1 MIRLNGNPFRITRGR
16 LTAAGDSFYVMKSI
30 VFLLSGILVL
40 WLCACAPAPAEK
52 KPVPPPPALLP
63 ERDDLKIIRELEGR
77 LKRDPEDF
85 IAANKLVGHYLQR
98 LRETGDLT
106 YVTLASKT
114 AKSSLDT
121 LPGDRNPGGL
131 AALAQA
137 EFAGHEFTAARDH
150 ALKLIEIDPSK
161 PGGFQILGDACLELG
176 EYEKAADAFE
186 KMRKAAGTTLSA
198 RSAVA
203 QRFARLAALRG
214 DLDLARA
221 KLVEAL
227 QAAREQP
234 APERETVAWCYWQ
247 IGETEFVRG
256 NYPEAEK
263 NFRDALTTFPDYF
276 RALAGL
282 GRARAA
288 QGDLPGAIAQFERVV
303 RILPDPA
310 FVAALGDLYKT
321 AGREKDAAA
330 QYALVVSI
338 GRLSALNGVLYNR
351 QLARFYADHDL
362 KADEAFA
369 MAKAEYEVRKD
380 VYGAD
385 TLAWTA
391 LKAGKL
397 PEAKAAIRDALR
409 LGTADASF
417 FYHAGMIALA
427 AGEREA
433 GREFVQKALKA
444 SPRFDVLQEM
454 NARSALDGKSP

>member
-1 MIRLNGNPFRITRGR
+1 MIRPDESAFLARGR
-16 LTAAGDSFYVMKSI
+16 LTVAGDSFSTMKSL
-30 VFLLSGILVL
+30 VLSLFGILAL
-40 WLCACAPAPAEK
+40 SLSACAPVTPEK
-52 KPVPPPPALLP
+52 KSVLPPPAAPLP
-63 ERDDLKIIRELEGR
+63 ESDDLKIIRDLEGR

-85 IAANKLVGHYLQR
+85 VAANKLVGHYLQR

-114 AKSSLDT
+114 ARSSLDT
-121 LPGDRNPGGL
+121 LPADRNPGGL
-131 AALAQA
+131 AAMAQA

-176 EYEKAADAFE
+176 EYEKAAEAFE
-186 KMRKAAGTTLSA
+186 KMRKAAGTTSSA
-198 RSAVA
+198 RSGVA

-214 DLDLARA
+214 DLELART

-227 QAAREQP
+227 ESARVQP
-234 APERETVAWCYWQ
+234 VPQRETVAWCYWQ

-263 NFRDALTTFPDYF
+263 NFRDSLTTFPDYY

-288 QGDLPGAIAQFERVV
+288 QGDLPGAIAGFERVV
-303 RILPDPA
+303 RILPDPS
-310 FVAALGDLYKT
+310 FVAILGDLYKT

-330 QYALVVSI
+330 QFALVEGI
-338 GRLSALNGVLYNR
+338 GRLSKLNGVLYNR
-351 QLARFYADHDL
+351 QLARFYADHDM
-362 KADEAFA
+362 KPDEAYS

-385 TLAWTA
+385 TLAWAA

-397 PEAKAAIRDALR
+397 PEAKAAIREALR

-427 AGEREA
+427 AGEKES
-433 GREFVQKALKA
+433 GREFLQKALKA
-444 SPRFDVLQEM
+444 SPRFDVLQDVK
-454 NARSALDGKSP
+454 ARQALDGKSP

>member
-1 MIRLNGNPFRITRGR
+1 
-16 LTAAGDSFYVMKSI
+16 MKSI
-30 VFLLSGILVL
+30 VFSFAGILAL
-40 WLCACAPAPAEK
+40 SLCACAPANPEK
-52 KPVPPPPALLP
+52 KSVPPPPAAPLP
-63 ERDDLKIIRELEGR
+63 ESNDLNIIRDLEGR

-85 IAANKLVGHYLQR
+85 VAANKLVGHYLQR

-114 AKSSLDT
+114 ARSSLDT
-121 LPGDRNPGGL
+121 LSAERNSGGL
-131 AALAQA
+131 AGMAQA

-176 EYEKAADAFE
+176 EYEKAAEAFE
-186 KMRKAAGTTLSA
+186 KMRQAAGTTLAS
-198 RSAVA
+198 RSGVA

-214 DLDLARA
+214 DLDLART

-227 QAAREQP
+227 QSAREQP
-234 APERETVAWCYWQ
+234 VPQRETVAWCYWQ
-247 IGETEFVRG
+247 IGETEFARG

-263 NFRDALTTFPDYF
+263 YFRDSLTTFPDYF

-288 QGDLPGAIAQFERVV
+288 QGDLPGAIAQFERVT

-310 FVAALGDLYKT
+310 FVATLGDLYKT

-330 QYALVVSI
+330 QYALVEGI
-338 GRLSALNGVLYNR
+338 GRLSKLNGVLYNR

-362 KADEAFA
+362 KPEEAFS

-385 TLAWTA
+385 TLAWAA

-397 PEAKAAIRDALR
+397 PEAKAAMRDALR

-427 AGEREA
+427 AGEKES
-433 GREFVQKALKA
+433 GREFLQKALKA
-444 SPRFDVLQEM
+444 SPHFDVLQDVK
-454 NARSALDGKSP
+454 ARQALDGKSP

>member
-1 MIRLNGNPFRITRGR
+1 
-16 LTAAGDSFYVMKSI
+16 MKSI
-30 VFLLSGILVL
+30 VFSLAGILAL
-40 WLCACAPAPAEK
+40 SLCACAPPKPEK
-52 KPVPPPPALLP
+52 KSVPPPPAAPLP
-63 ERDDLKIIRELEGR
+63 ESNDLNIIRELEGR

-85 IAANKLVGHYLQR
+85 VAANKLVGHYLQR

-114 AKSSLDT
+114 ARSSLDT
-121 LPGDRNPGGL
+121 LPAERNSGGL
-131 AALAQA
+131 AGMAQA

-176 EYEKAADAFE
+176 EYEKAAEAFE
-186 KMRKAAGTTLSA
+186 KMRQAAGTTLAS
-198 RSAVA
+198 RSGVA

-214 DLDLARA
+214 DLDLART

-227 QAAREQP
+227 QSAREQP
-234 APERETVAWCYWQ
+234 VPQRETVAWCYWQ
-247 IGETEFVRG
+247 IGETEFARG

-263 NFRDALTTFPDYF
+263 YFRDSLTTFPDYF

-288 QGDLPGAIAQFERVV
+288 QGDLPGAIAQFERVT

-310 FVAALGDLYKT
+310 FVATLGDLYKT

-330 QYALVVSI
+330 QYALVEGI
-338 GRLSALNGVLYNR
+338 GRLSKLNGVLYNR

-362 KADEAFA
+362 KPDEAFA

-385 TLAWTA
+385 TLAWAA

-397 PEAKAAIRDALR
+397 PEAKAAMRDALR

-427 AGEREA
+427 AGEKES
-433 GREFVQKALKA
+433 GREFLQKALKA
-444 SPRFDVLQEM
+444 SPHFDVLQDVK
-454 NARSALDGKSP
+454 ARQALDGKSP